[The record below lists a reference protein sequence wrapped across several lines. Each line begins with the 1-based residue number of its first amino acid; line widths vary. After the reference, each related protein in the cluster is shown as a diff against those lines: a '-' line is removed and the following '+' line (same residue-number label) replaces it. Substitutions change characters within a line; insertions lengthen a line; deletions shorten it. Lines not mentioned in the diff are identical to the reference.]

1 MLKLLHVLR
10 KRAVCGT
17 SLEPQLKL
25 SFWQGFEAKDS
36 GSGWCGEYNA
46 SKRTCSVQAEAL
58 VGAEVFRHG
67 ALGLPLKSLQG
78 QLHLRERES
87 NTPPPGRVQSQ
98 KESKNEGPDGGLQD
112 VEEGRGARQTQERRL
127 QRLAGQLPQPRPT
140 EHQPISFGL
149 KKALEAALL
158 QLG

>member
-78 QLHLRERES
+78 QLHLRERERA
-87 NTPPPGRVQSQ
+87 TLHPPGASNRKKRAKTRAQTEDSRMSKKAVERV
-98 KESKNEGPDGGLQD
+98 KRKKGDCKGLQASS
-112 VEEGRGARQTQERRL
+112 RSL
-127 QRLAGQLPQPRPT
+127 GQPS
-140 EHQPISFGL
+140 ISP
-149 KKALEAALL
+149 
-158 QLG
+158 